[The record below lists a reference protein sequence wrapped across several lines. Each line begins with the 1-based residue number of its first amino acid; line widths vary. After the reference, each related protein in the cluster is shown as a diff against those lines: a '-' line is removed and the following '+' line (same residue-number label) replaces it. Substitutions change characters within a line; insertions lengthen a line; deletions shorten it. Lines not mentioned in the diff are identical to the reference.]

1 MTRSTPPQ
9 APRAPVAAPVVL
21 RHGVEWYA
29 GGAWSASVRTWPTRR
44 EAAEEAG
51 RVVRAFGPAAQVV
64 LLVACPRR
72 GPSWAGGRPC

>member
-1 MTRSTPPQ
+1 MTRSAP
-9 APRAPVAAPVVL
+9 PRAPAAAPGV

-51 RVVRAFGPAAQVV
+51 RVVRAFGPQVV

-72 GPSWAGGRPC
+72 GPRWAGGRPC

>member
-1 MTRSTPPQ
+1 MTRSAP
-9 APRAPVAAPVVL
+9 PRAPAAAPGV

-51 RVVRAFGPAAQVV
+51 RVVRAFGPEAQVV
-64 LLVACPRR
+64 LLVACPAP
-72 GPSWAGGRPC
+72 GPGSCQEVAHAD